1 MDKIIPVFYSEYGRY
16 ISRFR
21 MIPLNIDGLIP
32 VNRRLLLTMHRIAR
46 KTTKSARIVGEL
58 IGTLHAHGDSAAYE
72 SLVNL
77 VRNGFADSTKS
88 TWGGP
93 GLVDAP
99 APAARY
105 CVVGDTL
112 ITTNYGNIPIKNFF
126 KDIYD
131 EEKINNRIPFK
142 KLQSNLK
149 VLCHDNQYH
158 DVSHMIYSGY
168 HDIVE
173 IKTKNGI
180 MLRCTPNHPLL
191 VATPSG
197 FIWKEAQ
204 YLTPNDWLCQPN
216 TDTIID
222 QNHLNDCNIKYIN
235 EEEATLLGLI
245 LSDGYIRKYTIGFS
259 NTDMQLNNLFELYAS
274 KYISDKIIKYN
285 KLKNRN
291 LIEFNINSIDKV
303 NQFIREYDIPID
315 VSKNR
320 RVPYYIY
327 YQTPLVVGRF
337 LQALYDGEGSVTKT
351 GCISFSNS
359 SIQLCMEIQLLLKC
373 YFSITSSITLD
384 RKNNINQNT
393 CYKISISDLNSR
405 LMFAKYI
412 GFNNQDKKEKLFKFI
427 NNLSS
432 YSGKHSGTKVDL
444 IPFTKKRVFGKSV
457 HCSRLYFR
465 RNFNNYNEN
474 EQLKYKHFYESDYI
488 YSKVISVTN
497 VGKDNVYDLTVPET
511 HSFTA
516 NGYYVHNTE
525 TSILPWVDKMGFEY
539 VDYVP
544 WESLELDKEPLYL
557 PSIVPIG
564 LIGGGIHVG
573 LAYHKTVIPKYK
585 KQDLVKRLL
594 WLLRVGKK
602 YKVPDDFSQDLS
614 ESEYGPFIA
623 PYKDD
628 CNVVEEEKNAFVKIL
643 MTGDGRVSYNPKV
656 MLNESGKNIKLEIL
670 GRAPLATFQSLLND
684 YAKNLLPFT
693 DKPIDQSKKSI
704 HIVASLKR
712 NINVDDFIED
722 FREKYLNKSVNFKCY
737 FCNLDGVVKQYSIDN
752 ILINCFNKWR
762 TASINKLIND
772 VQIVNSKI
780 INNRICTE
788 IRNIIHTHPTVK
800 SIDELIGLF
809 NFSITQT
816 INQYDLDSNSW
827 VTSEIRLTDSDVR
840 NVCTTVNIQ
849 KLIEYKSIE
858 EKLFEE
864 FNKIKNNIDN
874 YDNYII
880 HVLKENLK

>member
-93 GLVDAP
+93 GLIDAP
-99 APAARY
+99 APASRY
-105 CVVGDTL
+105 CVAGDTL
-112 ITTNYGNIPIKNFF
+112 ITTDRGNIPIKNFF
-126 KDIYD
+126 KETTD
-131 EEKINNRIPFK
+131 EERIINHTPFK
-142 KLQSNLK
+142 KVVSDLK
-149 VLCHDNQYH
+149 VLCHNNHYH
-158 DVSHMIYSGY
+158 NVSHIIYSGY

-173 IKTKNGI
+173 VKTKNGVA
-180 MLRCTPNHPLL
+180 LRCTPNHPLL
-191 VATPSG
+191 VATPTG
-197 FIWKEAQ
+197 FVWREAQ
-204 YLTPNDWLCQPN
+204 WLT
-216 TDTIID
+216 
-222 QNHLNDCNIKYIN
+222 
-235 EEEATLLGLI
+235 
-245 LSDGYIRKYTIGFS
+245 S
-259 NTDMQLNNLFELYAS
+259 N
-274 KYISDKIIKYN
+274 
-285 KLKNRN
+285 
-291 LIEFNINSIDKV
+291 
-303 NQFIREYDIPID
+303 
-315 VSKNR
+315 
-320 RVPYYIY
+320 
-327 YQTPLVVGRF
+327 
-337 LQALYDGEGSVTKT
+337 
-351 GCISFSNS
+351 
-359 SIQLCMEIQLLLKC
+359 
-373 YFSITSSITLD
+373 
-384 RKNNINQNT
+384 
-393 CYKISISDLNSR
+393 
-405 LMFAKYI
+405 
-412 GFNNQDKKEKLFKFI
+412 
-427 NNLSS
+427 
-432 YSGKHSGTKVDL
+432 DL
-444 IPFTKKRVFGKSV
+444 ICKPNNTNSKS
-457 HCSRLYFR
+457 
-465 RNFNNYNEN
+465 N
-474 EQLKYKHFYESDYI
+474 YI

-643 MTGDGRVSYNPKV
+643 MSGEGRVSYNPKV

-827 VTSEIRLTDSDVR
+827 IASEIRLTDSDVR

>member
-99 APAARY
+99 APASRY
-105 CVVGDTL
+105 
-112 ITTNYGNIPIKNFF
+112 
-126 KDIYD
+126 
-131 EEKINNRIPFK
+131 
-142 KLQSNLK
+142 
-149 VLCHDNQYH
+149 
-158 DVSHMIYSGY
+158 
-168 HDIVE
+168 
-173 IKTKNGI
+173 
-180 MLRCTPNHPLL
+180 
-191 VATPSG
+191 
-197 FIWKEAQ
+197 
-204 YLTPNDWLCQPN
+204 
-216 TDTIID
+216 
-222 QNHLNDCNIKYIN
+222 
-235 EEEATLLGLI
+235 
-245 LSDGYIRKYTIGFS
+245 
-259 NTDMQLNNLFELYAS
+259 
-274 KYISDKIIKYN
+274 
-285 KLKNRN
+285 
-291 LIEFNINSIDKV
+291 
-303 NQFIREYDIPID
+303 
-315 VSKNR
+315 
-320 RVPYYIY
+320 
-327 YQTPLVVGRF
+327 
-337 LQALYDGEGSVTKT
+337 
-351 GCISFSNS
+351 
-359 SIQLCMEIQLLLKC
+359 
-373 YFSITSSITLD
+373 
-384 RKNNINQNT
+384 
-393 CYKISISDLNSR
+393 
-405 LMFAKYI
+405 
-412 GFNNQDKKEKLFKFI
+412 
-427 NNLSS
+427 
-432 YSGKHSGTKVDL
+432 
-444 IPFTKKRVFGKSV
+444 
-457 HCSRLYFR
+457 
-465 RNFNNYNEN
+465 
-474 EQLKYKHFYESDYI
+474 
-488 YSKVISVTN
+488 
-497 VGKDNVYDLTVPET
+497 
-511 HSFTA
+511 
-516 NGYYVHNTE
+516 TE

-643 MTGDGRVSYNPKV
+643 MSGEGRVSYNPKV

-684 YAKNLLPFT
+684 YSKNLLPFT

-816 INQYDLDSNSW
+816 INQYNLDSNSW
-827 VTSEIRLTDSDVR
+827 VASEIRLTDNDVR

-864 FNKIKNNIDN
+864 FNKIKHNIDN